1 MHHTGTIDRRR
12 VDSEGI
18 RSVGYD
24 EANWVLQVE
33 RADGK
38 VYNYYRVPPEDYAK
52 LAKAPSA
59 DNWLRR
65 EIQRYY
71 ESDEAVAEA

>member
-1 MHHTGTIDRRR
+1 MHHAGNIPRHAVNSTT
-12 VDSEGI
+12 I

-24 EANWVLQVE
+24 EADWVLQVE

-38 VYNYYRVPPEDYAK
+38 VYNYYRVPPEEYAK
-52 LAKAPSA
+52 LAKASSA
-59 DNWLRR
+59 DAWLRR

-71 ESDEAVAEA
+71 ESDEAVAEV